1 MDRTGRLRRQK
12 GGKRMVTSNRNRN
25 NGNRGIQALEGKIK
39 RVGAD
44 LELHPVYRTP
54 MGEGTFQVVPG
65 SVEVYSCETRNGHP
79 VTAYR
84 AQAFGSP
91 ANPQSRREKTTVF
104 FAVGA
109 NLPTATP
116 ATVQKQYKLQDG
128 LNGIG
133 DAVKGAQEI
142 RLNPLYAAINRA
154 GDGMEETFIGRLIS
168 IGGEGFFLSMPQIS
182 EEDQTSEE
190 QGGEGLFLPRPQSP
204 EEDQTSEAQG
214 GEGLFLPMPH
224 SSDED
229 QTSEAQGGETATSRQ
244 PRKRNRAVKA
254 AAITGAAIIIFA
266 LGAAMLLSP
275 GTFH

>member
-1 MDRTGRLRRQK
+1 
-12 GGKRMVTSNRNRN
+12 MVTSNRNHN
-25 NGNRGIQALEGKIK
+25 NGSRGIQALEGKIK
-39 RVGAD
+39 RIGAD

-84 AQAFGSP
+84 AQVLGSP
-91 ANPQSRREKTTVF
+91 ANPQSRRVKTTVF

-109 NLPTATP
+109 NVANATE
-116 ATVQKQYKLQDG
+116 ATVQKQYELQNG

-154 GDGMEETFIGRLIS
+154 DDGMEETFIGRLIS
-168 IGGEGFFLSMPQIS
+168 IGGEGFFLSMPQS
-182 EEDQTSEE
+182 S
-190 QGGEGLFLPRPQSP
+190 

-214 GEGLFLPMPH
+214 GEDLFLPMPQ

-229 QTSEAQGGETATSRQ
+229 QTSEAQDGETATSRR
-244 PRKRNRAVKA
+244 PRKRNRAAKA

-266 LGAAMLLSP
+266 LGAALLLSP
-275 GTFH
+275 GTFQ

>member
-25 NGNRGIQALEGKIK
+25 NGNRGIDALEGKIK

-54 MGEGTFQVVPG
+54 MGDGTFQVVPG

-133 DAVKGAQEI
+133 DEVKGAQVI

-168 IGGEGFFLSMPQIS
+168 IGGEGFFLSMPQS
-182 EEDQTSEE
+182 SD
-190 QGGEGLFLPRPQSP
+190 
-204 EEDQTSEAQG
+204 EDQTSEAQG
-214 GEGLFLPMPH
+214 GEGLFPPQAPEPRRGSNLRGTGRRRPLPPQAP
-224 SSDED
+224 E
-229 QTSEAQGGETATSRQ
+229 
-244 PRKRNRAVKA
+244 PRRGSNLRG
-254 AAITGAAIIIFA
+254 TGRRRPLPPQAPEPRRGSN
-266 LGAAMLLSP
+266 LRGTGRRRPLPPQSP
-275 GTFH
+275 EPR